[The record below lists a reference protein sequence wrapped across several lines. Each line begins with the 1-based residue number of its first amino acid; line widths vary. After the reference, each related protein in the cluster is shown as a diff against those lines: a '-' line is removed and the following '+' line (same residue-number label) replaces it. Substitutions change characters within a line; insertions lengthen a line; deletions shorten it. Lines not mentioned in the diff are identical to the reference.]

1 MIKQRFISIFTTV
14 GTKKYIPGIAWFFL
28 TLIAISIPGKQLPKF
43 GAWFE
48 QISFDKLIHTFL
60 FGMLAVFVMLP
71 VALSNIST
79 TQQKNNWFI
88 KVALGTAIWG
98 LIAELIQKYFIPMRS
113 YDVVDLMANTL
124 GALIAFAIFRAKFG
138 KTAP

>member
-1 MIKQRFISIFTTV
+1 MKQRLIAIFTAS
-14 GTKKYIPGIAWFFL
+14 GTKKYLPGIIWFFL
-28 TLIAISIPGKQLPKF
+28 TLFAISIPGKQLPKF

-71 VALSNIST
+71 VALKDASIQT
-79 TQQKNNWFI
+79 KNNWFI
-88 KVALGTAIWG
+88 KVALGVTIWG
-98 LIAELIQKYFIPMRS
+98 LCAELIQKYFIPMRS

-124 GALIAFAIFRAKFG
+124 GALIAFSVFRSKFG
-138 KTAP
+138 KTTR